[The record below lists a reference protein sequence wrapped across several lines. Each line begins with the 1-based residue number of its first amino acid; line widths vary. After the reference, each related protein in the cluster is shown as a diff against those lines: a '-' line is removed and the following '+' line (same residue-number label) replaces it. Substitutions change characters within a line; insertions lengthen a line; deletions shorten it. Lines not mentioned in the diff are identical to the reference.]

1 MAENIQPD
9 FLVKSPDQD
18 PVIDYIHH
26 TLPGVDYYFVS
37 NQSEA
42 SVGFSAS
49 FRVTGKQPE
58 LWDPV
63 TGEIRDANAFRQED
77 GRTVVPL
84 ELNPYGSVFV
94 VFRRSIGENKNGDA
108 EGNYPVYHPLF
119 TMEGP
124 WELQFDSAWGGPAG
138 PVKFDSLLSWTEH
151 KDEGIKYYS
160 GKVVYTKRFDSPVP
174 SEGEDILL
182 DIGQVHD
189 VGIARISLNGE
200 DLGVVWTPPYRVKIT
215 DMLRSEGNELKVE
228 VVNSWRNRL
237 VGDRSK
243 PKDQRFTSTNITVL
257 AEWELL
263 PSGLLG
269 PVQLLTSAS
278 KNETK

>member
-1 MAENIQPD
+1 REALMAENIQPD

-49 FRVTGKQPE
+49 FRVAGKQPE

-94 VFRRSIGENKNGDA
+94 VFRKSIGENSKG
-108 EGNYPVYHPLF
+108 EGTQNYPAYQPLL
-119 TMEGP
+119 TITGA
-124 WELQFDSAWGGPAG
+124 WDLQFDSEWGGPAE
-138 PVKFDSLLSWTEH
+138 PVEFDSLRSWTEH
-151 KDEGIKYYS
+151 KEEGIKYYS
-160 GKVVYTKRFDSPVP
+160 GKVMYTKHFDSPYLA
-174 SEGEDILL
+174 EGEDIVL
-182 DIGQVHD
+182 DLGQIHD
-189 VGIARISLNGE
+189 VGIARVWLNGH
-200 DLGVVWTPPYRVKIT
+200 DLGVVWTPPYRLKIT
-215 DMLRSEGNELKVE
+215 DMLRREGNELKVE

-237 VGDRSK
+237 VGDRGK
-243 PKDQRFTSTNITVL
+243 PKDQQLTSTNINVL

-263 PSGLLG
+263 PAGLFG
-269 PVQLLTSAS
+269 PVQLLTSVP
-278 KNETK
+278 K